1 MVGAYTRTTKLP
13 KYPSNSNTS
22 TTMTIIPSNPTFA
35 VSSFLSEH
43 FIFHQLCPDYIIQTL
58 VKAME
63 GGSAPAR

>member
-43 FIFHQLCPDYIIQTL
+43 FIFHQLCPDYIIPTL
-58 VKAME
+58 TKRRDF
-63 GGSAPAR
+63 GDLPC